1 MMRPGGAASIAFHVQ
16 HATGSLDRLFTYA
29 RGERLSAEQKTAF
42 LAEVDPAARSGRELL
57 ALFEAGVEKALAEL
71 RAIDEATLTESRFV
85 GRAQLPSTRLGLIF
99 HAAEHTQRHAGQVA
113 TTIKVVTAVREPE
126 QQAAR

>member
-1 MMRPGGAASIAFHVQ
+1 MRRPGGAASIAFHVQ

-29 RGERLSAEQKTAF
+29 RGARLNAEQKAAF
-42 LAEVDPAARSGRELL
+42 LAEADPAARSGRELL
-57 ALFEAGVEKALAEL
+57 GLFEAGVDKALAEL
-71 RAIDEATLTESRFV
+71 RAIDEATLTEPRFV